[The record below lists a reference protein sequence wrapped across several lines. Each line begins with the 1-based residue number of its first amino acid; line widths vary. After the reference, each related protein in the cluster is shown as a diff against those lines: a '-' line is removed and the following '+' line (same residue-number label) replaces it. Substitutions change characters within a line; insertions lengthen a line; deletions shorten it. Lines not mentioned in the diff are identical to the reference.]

1 MNAQAE
7 QRSGMAPMLKRYW
20 VAIAA
25 MTGLS
30 AIYTAVMT
38 WLLKSP
44 HPFGLMLAWGD
55 AWWWDFLVFHDRF
68 MRFRS
73 TDFWTWRDIEFS
85 YPPALGVV
93 YGVLYKLPHP
103 VRSYLLLCVLALA
116 AWVWWLAR
124 TLQARAIS
132 RGAAWG
138 FALTV
143 IATCLPVWMVL
154 NLANLEGLVA
164 TSIALAML
172 AVLRERWWLASSLI
186 ALAGSM
192 KIFPIVLLGL
202 LLSKKKYKEAAWGVV
217 FAVLVSFASLV
228 ILGPTIGEAIRG
240 TQAGM
245 TILYEHMV
253 LSVTPV
259 LIETNHSLFTV
270 VKVAGLAADM
280 RLNPSAWIAATSG
293 REHMILEVSYRV
305 YLCAVVLFGG
315 IAYFVRV
322 RTLPLLNQMIALTVY
337 AVLLP
342 PISID
347 YTLTELLLPFGL
359 LCLYAAE
366 TWSDG
371 LRVPGLGV
379 CLVCF
384 AFLFTP
390 GTYFTFGYPYA
401 STVRTIALVVLLVAV
416 MRHRFEDRGG
426 LRCA

>member
-1 MNAQAE
+1 
-7 QRSGMAPMLKRYW
+7 
-20 VAIAA
+20 
-25 MTGLS
+25 
-30 AIYTAVMT
+30 
-38 WLLKSP
+38 
-44 HPFGLMLAWGD
+44 
-55 AWWWDFLVFHDRF
+55 
-68 MRFRS
+68 
-73 TDFWTWRDIEFS
+73 
-85 YPPALGVV
+85 
-93 YGVLYKLPHP
+93 
-103 VRSYLLLCVLALA
+103 
-116 AWVWWLAR
+116 
-124 TLQARAIS
+124 
-132 RGAAWG
+132 
-138 FALTV
+138 
-143 IATCLPVWMVL
+143 
-154 NLANLEGLVA
+154 
-164 TSIALAML
+164 
-172 AVLRERWWLASSLI
+172 
-186 ALAGSM
+186 
-192 KIFPIVLLGL
+192 
-202 LLSKKKYKEAAWGVV
+202 
-217 FAVLVSFASLV
+217 
-228 ILGPTIGEAIRG
+228 
-240 TQAGM
+240 
-245 TILYEHMV
+245 
-253 LSVTPV
+253 
-259 LIETNHSLFTV
+259 
-270 VKVAGLAADM
+270 
-280 RLNPSAWIAATSG
+280 
-293 REHMILEVSYRV
+293 MILEVSYRV